1 MKHLTD
7 EIKRIKKRGIAA
19 FIKGPTPILYHILL
33 LGMSA
38 ALAFSLP
45 WTISFIA
52 DKFLIYWSFVGNDK
66 IFFISIEM
74 ILTILFLFFTTRLRK
89 NWKNRKLSEM
99 AKAAGLVSVIPST
112 GFLAKRRIRKLKEKQ
127 GHSRD
132 VMAISST
139 GFRTFVD
146 PEGELHQLLKDC
158 QKARIMLLNPNREG
172 AIVRA
177 KSIPDPEITPESF
190 GEQIQKS
197 IDFLKTLKAAQ
208 KNIKLKL
215 YPDPPF
221 LKMAILG
228 NYIWLQHYQAG
239 LKSQMMPKYV
249 FKHDPDTGS
258 LYLPFYQFFVE
269 RWNNP
274 EIPEYDLETDQLIY
288 RNTAGNEVR
297 RENLDQMNN
306 KVVVKRD
313 SLRQEFFKDG
323 NKVKNGV
330 SSHSHTPVD
339 QTPAGDSPTTL
350 RQNLHSGLHPGGKQF
365 TMLRS
370 RNPICEAADWIVLR
384 L

>member
-197 IDFLKTLKAAQ
+197 IDFLKALKAAQ

-239 LKSQMMPKYV
+239 LKNQMMPKYV

>member
-146 PEGELHQLLKDC
+146 PEGELHQLIRDC

-197 IDFLKTLKAAQ
+197 IDFLKALKAAQ

>member
-19 FIKGPTPILYHILL
+19 FIKGPIPILYHILL

-197 IDFLKTLKAAQ
+197 IDFLKALKAAQ

>member
-1 MKHLTD
+1 MKGLTK
-7 EIKRIKKRGIAA
+7 ELRMVKKRFIEG
-19 FIKGPTPILYHILL
+19 FIKGSSPMLYHIILL
-33 LGMSA
+33 VVSA
-38 ALAFSLP
+38 ALALSLP
-45 WTISFIA
+45 WTLRFIA

-66 IFFISIEM
+66 VFFISIEM
-74 ILTILFLFFTTRLRK
+74 VLTMLFLFFTICLRK
-89 NWKNRKLSEM
+89 SWKDRKLSKM
-99 AKAAGLVSVIPST
+99 AKAAGLISVIPST
-112 GFLAKRRIRKLKEKQ
+112 GFLAKRRFRKLKEEQ

-132 VMAISST
+132 VMVISST

-146 PEGELHQLLKDC
+146 PEGELHQLIRDC
-158 QKARIMLLNPNREG
+158 QKARIMLLNPNCEG

-190 GEQIQKS
+190 GVQIQKS
-197 IDFLKTLKAAQ
+197 IDFLKALKAAQ

-258 LYLPFYQFFVE
+258 LYLPFYQFFME

-306 KVVVKRD
+306 KGGVQRH

-323 NKVKNGV
+323 NKVKDGV
-330 SSHSHTPVD
+330 SSHSHTPID
-339 QTPAGDSPTTL
+339 QTPAGNSPIAL

-365 TMLRS
+365 AMLRS
-370 RNPICEAADWIVLR
+370 KNPICEAADWIALR
-384 L
+384 

>member
-1 MKHLTD
+1 MFIRKV
-7 EIKRIKKRGIAA
+7 IAV
-19 FIKGPTPILYHILL
+19 FTRETSTILYHVLL
-33 LGMSA
+33 LVISA
-38 ALAFSLP
+38 AFALSLP

-52 DKFLIYWSFVGNDK
+52 DKFLIYWAFIGNDK

-74 ILTILFLFFTTRLRK
+74 LLTILFLFFTTCLRK
-89 NWKNRKLSEM
+89 SWKDRKLSKM
-99 AKAAGLVSVIPST
+99 AKDAGLVSVIPST

-132 VMAISST
+132 VMVISST

-172 AIVRA
+172 ATVRA
-177 KSIPDPEITPESF
+177 KSIPDPEITPESI
-190 GEQIQKS
+190 GEQIKKS
-197 IDFLKTLKAAQ
+197 IDFLKALKALQ

-239 LKSQMMPKYV
+239 LNGQMMPKYV

-258 LYLPFYQFFVE
+258 LYLPFYQFFTE

-297 RENLDQMNN
+297 RESLETMNT
-306 KVVVKRD
+306 KRVVQRH
-313 SLRQEFFKDG
+313 SLRQEIPKDG
-323 NKVKNGV
+323 SKGEIGS
-330 SSHSHTPVD
+330 SSHSHTPIE
-339 QTPAGDSPTTL
+339 QTPVGDSPIAL

-365 TMLRS
+365 AMLRA
-370 RNPICEAADWIVLR
+370 RNPICEAADWIALR
-384 L
+384 